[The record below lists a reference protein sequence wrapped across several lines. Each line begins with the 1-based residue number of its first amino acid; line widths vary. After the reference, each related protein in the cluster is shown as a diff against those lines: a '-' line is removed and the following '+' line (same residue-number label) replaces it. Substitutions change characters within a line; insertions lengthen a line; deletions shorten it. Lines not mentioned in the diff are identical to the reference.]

1 MLYVEF
7 FHFGYQ
13 ISKFLRKSF
22 LFLRYFAQMS
32 DLLFVLI
39 IYAYLVFT
47 NDSQLIFQLFS
58 WMHEDLLN
66 IIVTA
71 FFDIMAHFDNE
82 LEMSPAIFKVISVI
96 TSSFFQ
102 YFDFLLNID
111 QIFVDSVDFLIPFER
126 VDLRFDYG
134 IFFRF
139 IHLIETYLFSIE
151 EIYLGLF
158 SFPN

>member
-1 MLYVEF
+1 
-7 FHFGYQ
+7 
-13 ISKFLRKSF
+13 
-22 LFLRYFAQMS
+22 
-32 DLLFVLI
+32 
-39 IYAYLVFT
+39 
-47 NDSQLIFQLFS
+47 
-58 WMHEDLLN
+58 MHEDLLN

-71 FFDIMAHFDNE
+71 FFDIMTHFNNE
-82 LEMSPAIFKVISVI
+82 LKMSPAIFKVISVI

-126 VDLRFDYG
+126 VDLRFNYG